1 MALVR
6 QIQPINKASQW
17 VHGPVECSYS
27 IFSDGGNR
35 YLQLDT
41 YGSSDRA
48 QPGKVSQALQFDRA
62 GAERLLQLI
71 HEAFPDLAG

>member
-1 MALVR
+1 MALVNTIEK
-6 QIQPINKASQW
+6 IQKTSQR

-27 IFSDGGNR
+27 VFSEGGKR

-48 QPGKVSQALQFDRA
+48 QPGKVSQALQFDRKS
-62 GAERLLQLI
+62 AERLLQLI

>member
-1 MALVR
+1 MALVNKIEKV
-6 QIQPINKASQW
+6 QKASQR
-17 VHGPVECSYS
+17 VHGQVECSYS
-27 IFSDGGNR
+27 IFSEGGKR

-48 QPGKVSQALQFDRA
+48 QPGKVSQALQFDRT

-71 HEAFPDLAG
+71 HEAFPDLAR

>member
-6 QIQPINKASQW
+6 KIAKVEKTSQR

-27 IFSDGGNR
+27 VFSDSGKR

-41 YGSSDRA
+41 YGSSERA
-48 QPGKVSQALQFDRA
+48 QPGKLSQSLQFDRT

-71 HEAFPDLAG
+71 HEAFPDLAR

>member
-1 MALVR
+1 VALVNKIER
-6 QIQPINKASQW
+6 VQKASQR

-27 IFSDGGNR
+27 TFLEGGKR

-48 QPGKVSQALQFDRA
+48 QPGKLSQSLQFDRA

-71 HEAFPDLAG
+71 HEAFPNLVG